1 MAQCHKPKRKLRNFW
16 RRGSDRVL
24 NFLNVIRNKVMT
36 LRRAWNNAETS
47 IKMSEIMDLFSGKA
61 YNEISDLGEIT
72 YFTCLK
78 TLAESVG
85 KMPVYLMDKDKRRI
99 TNHDTTYLLQVSP
112 NSVQTPMQL
121 FTYFEFCR
129 NHFGNAYG
137 YIQRHNGV
145 IKKIIPLDPRRV
157 QIWIELGGDFTSRN
171 YQYFYFDERTGKN
184 NKYLPEEILHFKSW
198 VTKDNG
204 IEGKSVREIL
214 SASFSGVKASSK
226 FLDDLHQHGLIANA
240 VVKFTGDLKRESQ
253 DKMLNEIER
262 QARDNNR
269 RMITLPMGFDLQK
282 LDLTLA
288 DSQFY
293 ELKKYSAT
301 QVAAA
306 FGIQPFQLNDL
317 EKSSYANAAMQNLQF
332 YTSTLLYILSCYE
345 QEMNRKLLTRE
356 EIKSGLGFK
365 FNVAIIL
372 RGDIEQQADIIQ
384 RLSPNDARRWLDQP
398 PIEGDAGDQYLI
410 NGSMTPLEMAG
421 AAYKGGDKNVEDKK

>member
-1 MAQCHKPKRKLRNFW
+1 M
-16 RRGSDRVL
+16 
-24 NFLNVIRNKVMT
+24 
-36 LRRAWNNAETS
+36 E
-47 IKMSEIMDLFSGKA
+47 LFSGKA

-78 TLAESVG
+78 TLSESLG

-99 TNHDTTYLLQVSP
+99 TNHETSYLLQVAP
-112 NSVQTPMQL
+112 NTVQTPAQL

-137 YIQRHNGV
+137 YLNQHNGE
-145 IKKIIPLDPRRV
+145 IKRIIPLDPRRV
-157 QIWIELGGDFTSRN
+157 QILIDNVGKFFLRG
-171 YQYFYFDERTGKN
+171 YKYFYSDERTGEN
-184 NKYLPEEILHFKSW
+184 YLFLPEEILHFKSW
-198 VTKDNG
+198 LTKDNG

-226 FLDDLHQHGLIANA
+226 FLADLHQHGLVANA
-240 VVKFTGDLKRESQ
+240 VVKYTGDLKRESQ
-253 DKMLNEIER
+253 DLLLNEIEK
-262 QARDNNR
+262 QARDNSR
-269 RMITLPMGFDLQK
+269 RMITLPIGFDLQK

-293 ELKKYSAT
+293 ELKKYSAQ

-345 QEMNRKLLTRE
+345 QELNRKLLKPK
-356 EIKSGLGFK
+356 EISAGLGFK
-365 FNVAIIL
+365 FNVATIL
-372 RGDIEQQADIIQ
+372 RGDISEQADIIQ
-384 RLSPNDARRWLDQP
+384 RLVSCGVYSPNDARRWLDQP
-398 PIEGDAGDQYLI
+398 PIDGDAGNQYLV

-421 AAYKGGDKNVEDKK
+421 AAYASKGGDKNVENKESDR